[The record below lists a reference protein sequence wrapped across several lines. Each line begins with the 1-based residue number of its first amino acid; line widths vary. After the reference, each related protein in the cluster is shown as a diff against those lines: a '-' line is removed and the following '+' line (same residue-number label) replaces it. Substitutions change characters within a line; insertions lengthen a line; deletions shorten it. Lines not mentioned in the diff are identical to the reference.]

1 MPSRAAR
8 KAAVVDDD
16 DDEYDDEEEMLPVPL
31 GNEMVT
37 PGVAKLV
44 SYGIRNEVPVLE
56 LPAPPDFAAAEHSP
70 EEEYED
76 DELTDDEE
84 APTVKKK
91 PLADRRNKESE
102 TVSPGGKRALD
113 KRMRHIRRRTRWV
126 CPGRRERASSRGGG

>member
-1 MPSRAAR
+1 M
-8 KAAVVDDD
+8 
-16 DDEYDDEEEMLPVPL
+16 PL

-113 KRMRHIRRRTRWV
+113 KRMEAHTKENAV
-126 CPGRRERASSRGGG
+126 GVSGPTRASKQPRR